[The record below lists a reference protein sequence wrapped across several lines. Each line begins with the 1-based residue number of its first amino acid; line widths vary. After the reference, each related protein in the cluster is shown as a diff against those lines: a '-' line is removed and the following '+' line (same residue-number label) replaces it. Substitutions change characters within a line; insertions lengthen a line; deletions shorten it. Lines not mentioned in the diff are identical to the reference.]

1 MGAGASWCDKHRR
14 VTQRTVLTH
23 LDDRRRGPRVE
34 IGRVPSST
42 CNWQRIPP
50 HGVLNLGKPQR
61 FLQHAL
67 ELLSKLPE
75 AGRAPSKIEILE
87 KLATIY
93 TALVDDIHA
102 IETYE
107 ALAVRAARD
116 GLIDVEVR
124 ALIDLAYPLAWTS
137 SQRSLEV
144 LERAVR
150 LSARQENPLLRTRAR
165 ANCFALRRWQEWNYQ
180 DAVDFQNAFAKIVV
194 ANDRRILAPYL
205 ADRGFISWIS
215 SDYREARRSLIES
228 NFILFETVEESL
240 ILMLLMYEVDFP

>member
-1 MGAGASWCDKHRR
+1 M
-14 VTQRTVLTH
+14 
-23 LDDRRRGPRVE
+23 
-34 IGRVPSST
+34 
-42 CNWQRIPP
+42 
-50 HGVLNLGKPQR
+50 
-61 FLQHAL
+61 
-67 ELLSKLPE
+67 SKLPE

-165 ANCFALRRWQEWNYQ
+165 ANCFALRLWQEGNYQ